1 MGVCGSTL
9 AGLLELKIAE
19 GSLAKAGDLKWNFCN
34 QEYYEICWFKELQSL
49 QVGNS
54 TSVDMQLPDGQWR
67 LVRALPVHLVC
78 AYVYTLVLKRRKLNS
93 DHACTE

>member
-34 QEYYEICWFKELQSL
+34 QEYYDICWFKDLQSL
-49 QVGNS
+49 EVGNS
-54 TSVDMQLPDGQWR
+54 TSIDMQLPDGQWR
-67 LVRALPVHLVC
+67 LVRALSVDLVC
-78 AYVYTLVLKRRKLNS
+78 ASVSTLGLKKEQNE
-93 DHACTE
+93 H